1 MSTKSDNKVVQED
14 EYFLATIVFY
24 TLTVEGPTQAV
35 KSRPILKA
43 PMFVEVVVLLVSFGC
58 VVHEYVPVRADPF
71 QSYSCPSPL
80 PTNQRP
86 ELYFVKINAWIC
98 NLEFRLSK
106 K

>member
-58 VVHEYVPVRADPF
+58 VVHEYVPVGHSLDGFHGFHGPDTKLHTHSNHGKVEAP
-71 QSYSCPSPL
+71 
-80 PTNQRP
+80 
-86 ELYFVKINAWIC
+86 
-98 NLEFRLSK
+98 
-106 K
+106 